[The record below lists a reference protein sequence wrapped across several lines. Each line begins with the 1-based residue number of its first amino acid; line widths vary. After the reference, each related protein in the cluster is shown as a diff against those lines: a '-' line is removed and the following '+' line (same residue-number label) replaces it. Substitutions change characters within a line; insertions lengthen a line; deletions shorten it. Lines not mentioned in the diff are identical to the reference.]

1 MSEGFKGF
9 AKPSKDK
16 EFKLY
21 IKNREVDKL
30 IKEYKKLKKYQKS
43 SIFEIEK
50 LSGQE
55 TKIDKLL
62 NEYGI
67 DPEAIEILNITYLT
81 FMVARL
87 SFWTTSVVL

>member
-9 AKPSKDK
+9 VKSADDK
-16 EFKLY
+16 EFRLY
-21 IKNREVDKL
+21 IKNKEVNKL

-55 TKIDKLL
+55 TKIDKLI

-67 DPEAIEILNITYLT
+67 DPEAIK
-81 FMVARL
+81 
-87 SFWTTSVVL
+87 

>member
-9 AKPSKDK
+9 AKPVDDK
-16 EFKLY
+16 EFRLY
-21 IKNREVDKL
+21 IKNREVNKL

-43 SIFEIEK
+43 TIFEIEK

-55 TKIDKLL
+55 TRIDKLI

-67 DPEAIEILNITYLT
+67 DPEAIE
-81 FMVARL
+81 
-87 SFWTTSVVL
+87 

>member
-9 AKPSKDK
+9 AKSENEK
-16 EFKLY
+16 EFRLY
-21 IKNREVDKL
+21 IKNREVNKL

-50 LSGQE
+50 LCGQE
-55 TKIDKLL
+55 TKIDKLI

-67 DPEAIEILNITYLT
+67 DPEAIE
-81 FMVARL
+81 
-87 SFWTTSVVL
+87 

>member
-9 AKPSKDK
+9 SESADDK
-16 EFKLY
+16 KFRLY
-21 IKNREVDKL
+21 VKNREVNKL

-55 TKIDKLL
+55 TRIDKLI

-67 DPEAIEILNITYLT
+67 YPEAIE
-81 FMVARL
+81 
-87 SFWTTSVVL
+87 

>member
-1 MSEGFKGF
+1 MSSGFKGDVSP
-9 AKPSKDK
+9 KKDR
-16 EFKLY
+16 ELKLY
-21 IKNREVDKL
+21 IRNREVNKL

-67 DPEAIEILNITYLT
+67 DPEAIE
-81 FMVARL
+81 
-87 SFWTTSVVL
+87 

>member
-1 MSEGFKGF
+1 MSNGFKGF
-9 AKPSKDK
+9 AKPADDK

-21 IKNREVDKL
+21 IRNREVNKL
-30 IKEYKKLKKYQKS
+30 IKEYKKIKKYQKS

-55 TKIDKLL
+55 TKIDKLI

-67 DPEAIEILNITYLT
+67 DPEAIE
-81 FMVARL
+81 
-87 SFWTTSVVL
+87 